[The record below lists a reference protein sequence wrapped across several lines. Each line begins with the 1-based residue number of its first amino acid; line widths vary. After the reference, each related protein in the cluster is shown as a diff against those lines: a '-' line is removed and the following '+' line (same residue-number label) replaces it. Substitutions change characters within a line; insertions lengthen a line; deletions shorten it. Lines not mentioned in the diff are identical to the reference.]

1 MKKTIIYIA
10 SIIFIAWLAFS
21 FIDIVSDNNSREP
34 QHADINA
41 FVLVTKNR
49 EEQATVQEVERYTIG
64 MEVLSVSKYAISTE
78 GMDAGTN
85 HTQTFTLYD
94 DEQYNVGDVV
104 EVEVR
109 LMESTTGATWYEYE
123 LLGLH
128 E

>member
-1 MKKTIIYIA
+1 MKKTVIYIA

-34 QHADINA
+34 QHANINA
-41 FVLVTKNR
+41 FVLITKNR
-49 EEQATVQEVERYTIG
+49 EEQTTPQEVERYTIG
-64 MEVLSVSKYAISTE
+64 MKVLNVSKYAINTE

-85 HTQTFTLYD
+85 HAQTFTLYN

-109 LMESTTGATWYEYE
+109 AMCSSTGATWYEYK

>member
-1 MKKTIIYIA
+1 MKKTVIYIA

-41 FVLVTKNR
+41 FVLVTKDR
-49 EEQATVQEVERYTIG
+49 EEETTVQEVESYTIG
-64 MEVLSVSKYAISTE
+64 MEVLSVSKYAIHAE

-85 HTQTFTLYD
+85 HTQTFTLYNN
-94 DEQYNVGDVV
+94 EQYNVGDVV
-104 EVEVR
+104 SVMVKE
-109 LMESTTGATWYEYE
+109 MCSSTGVTWYEYE

>member
-1 MKKTIIYIA
+1 MKKTVIYIV

-21 FIDIVSDNNSREP
+21 FIDIVSDNNSRKP

-41 FVLVTKNR
+41 FVLITKDR
-49 EEQATVQEVERYTIG
+49 EERATIQEIERYTIG
-64 MEVLSVSKYAISTE
+64 MEVLSVSKYAIHTE
-78 GMDAGTN
+78 GIN
-85 HTQTFTLYD
+85 HTQTFTLYN

-109 LMESTTGATWYEYE
+109 EMCSSTGATWYDYT
-123 LLGLH
+123 LMGLH

>member
-1 MKKTIIYIA
+1 MKKTIIYIV

-34 QHADINA
+34 QHADVNA
-41 FVLVTKNR
+41 FVLITKDR
-49 EEQATVQEVERYTIG
+49 EKQTTVQEIESYTIG
-64 MEVLSVSKYAISTE
+64 MEVLSVSEYAIHAE

-85 HTQTFTLYD
+85 HTQTFTLYH
-94 DEQYNVGDVV
+94 DEVYAVGDVV

-109 LMESTTGATWYEYE
+109 EMCSSTGATWYEYT
-123 LLGLH
+123 LMGLH

>member
-41 FVLVTKNR
+41 FVLVTKGR
-49 EEQATVQEVERYTIG
+49 EEEVTVQEVESYTIG
-64 MEVLSVSKYAISTE
+64 MEVLSVSEYAINAE

-85 HTQTFTLYD
+85 HTQTFTLYH

-104 EVEVR
+104 SVMIRE
-109 LMESTTGATWYEYE
+109 MNSSTGATWYEYT
-123 LLGLH
+123 LMGLH